1 MSGCEAKVPA
11 LRFRMSHAE
20 AQRRGEGGCVSS
32 SAECRARNPAVPW
45 VKKRL
50 GDFGKPFNGLNG
62 KTKADFGHGEGRY
75 VTYLGIFSNPIVG
88 RESCAPI
95 EVDTSQNE
103 VKRGDVF
110 FTTSSETPD
119 EVGMSAVWL
128 DDAAN
133 TYLNSFCF
141 GFRPNGDND
150 SEFLAYLFRSLRF
163 RDDMAFLA
171 QGISRYNISKGR
183 VMNISVALPS
193 DSDEQ
198 RRIGS
203 FFRLLDALIAGREKA
218 LEKLEALKKSMLLK
232 MFPQGD
238 ATVPEVR
245 FKGFA
250 GDWEKKRLGDSF
262 NLEVSTN
269 TLSRAELSQTGMV
282 RNVHYG
288 DVLIKYG
295 SIVDVSNEAIPF
307 IADCQFKCDRKNKL
321 MDGDVIM
328 ADTAEDETAGKV
340 TEIRGIGDKL
350 LVSGLHTIVLRPNEK
365 YGDGFLGYCLN
376 APGYHE
382 SLSSVM
388 QGAKVLSINKGV
400 LSDTDF
406 LAPSLPEQQKIG
418 AYFRSLDALLASR
431 REEIGKLQ
439 QMKKALLERMFV

>member
-1 MSGCEAKVPA
+1 MSGPEAKAPP
-11 LRFRMSHAE
+11 LRFMSSLGPWERKRFGEFATL
-20 AQRRGEGGCVSS
+20 RRGLTYTPADCREKGVRVLRSS
-32 SAECRARNPAVPW
+32 NISEETFV
-45 VKKRL
+45 L
-50 GDFGKPFNGLNG
+50 HSD
-62 KTKADFGHGEGRY
+62 
-75 VTYLGIFSNPIVG
+75 
-88 RESCAPI
+88 
-95 EVDTSQNE
+95 
-103 VKRGDVF
+103 DVF
-110 FTTSSETPD
+110 VSEQAANIPFVRNGDILITAANGSSHL
-119 EVGMSAVWL
+119 VGKHALIDGVGEKDTVHGGFMLLAESDLPEFLDAAMSAPWYKQFVADYMMGGNGAL
-128 DDAAN
+128 GNLAKS
-133 TYLNSFCF
+133 SFDECT
-141 GFRPNGDND
+141 
-150 SEFLAYLFRSLRF
+150 FLA
-163 RDDMAFLA
+163 
-171 QGISRYNISKGR
+171 
-183 VMNISVALPS
+183 PS
-193 DSDEQ
+193 TQYEQ
-198 RRIGS
+198 RHIGS
-203 FFRLLDALIAGREKA
+203 FFRSLDALIAGREKA

-245 FKGFA
+245 FKGFV
-250 GDWEKKRLGDSF
+250 GDCEKKRLGDSF
-262 NLEVSTN
+262 NLDVSTN

-340 TEIRGIGDKL
+340 AEIRGIGDEL

-388 QGAKVLSINKGV
+388 QGSKVLSINKGV

-418 AYFRSLDALLASR
+418 AYFRSLDALLAAR
-431 REEIGKLQ
+431 REEIGKLK